1 MYKVLVCLDGND
13 ERAREQAASVAAMPF
28 EPAELEV
35 SLLHVF
41 TENPEGV
48 SAPRVSSVRAAVD
61 VFEMHDIEPEI
72 IGTSGT
78 PADEIRRVATEN
90 DVDLLSLGGR
100 KRSPTGKAI
109 FGSVTQAVILE
120 SDRPVI
126 CQPS

>member
-13 ERAREQAASVAAMPF
+13 DRAREQATVIAAMPF
-28 EPAELEV
+28 ESAELEIL
-35 SLLHVF
+35 LLHVF
-41 TENPEGV
+41 TENPEGIG
-48 SAPRVSSVRAAVD
+48 APQVSSIRTAVD
-61 VFEMHDIEPEI
+61 VFETHDIEPEI

-78 PADEIRRVATEN
+78 PEHEIRRVATEN

-109 FGSVTQAVILE
+109 FGSITQAVILE
-120 SDRPVI
+120 SDHPVI